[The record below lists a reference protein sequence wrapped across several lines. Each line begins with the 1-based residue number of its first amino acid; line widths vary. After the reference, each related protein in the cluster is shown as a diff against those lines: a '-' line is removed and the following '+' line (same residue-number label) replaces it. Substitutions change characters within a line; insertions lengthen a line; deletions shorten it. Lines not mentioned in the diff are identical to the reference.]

1 MAARRARRMSRPP
14 ICNFACRAFLPMDKS
29 FKLALGSIAVGFFVL
44 ALKYYA
50 FYLTGSVALYSDAL
64 ESIINVATAIAAS
77 FAVRLAAVPP
87 DANHPY
93 GHHKAEYL
101 SAVLEGALI
110 VVAAIS
116 ILREAYNGLL
126 APAPLDAPFQ
136 GLLVNGLA
144 SAVNAGWCWILFR
157 YGRRWR
163 SPALV
168 ADARHLWTDV
178 VTSAGVIV
186 GVALVPVTGWNRL
199 DSALAALVALNI
211 LWSGWKLMRESI
223 GGLMDERAPE
233 ATIARVR
240 EVISHHAEGALEA
253 HDLRTRH
260 AGRMIFL
267 DFHLVVPGT
276 MTVSESH
283 ALCDRIEAA
292 LREGIED
299 IVINI
304 HVEPEEKAKHPG
316 GVPVL

>member
-1 MAARRARRMSRPP
+1 
-14 ICNFACRAFLPMDKS
+14 MDKALR
-29 FKLALGSIAVGFFVL
+29 LALGSIAIGVL
-44 ALKYYA
+44 VLGLKYFA

-64 ESIINVATAIAAS
+64 ESIINVATAVAAF
-77 FAVRLAAVPP
+77 FAIRLAAMPP

-101 SAVLEGALI
+101 SAVLEGVLI
-110 VVAAIS
+110 IVAALS
-116 ILREAYNGLL
+116 ILREAYFAWV
-126 APAPLDAPFQ
+126 APEPINAPFL
-136 GLLVNGLA
+136 GLAINGGASLVNAL
-144 SAVNAGWCWILFR
+144 WCWILFH

-178 VTSAGVIV
+178 ISSLAVIL
-186 GVALVPVTGWNRL
+186 GLALVPITGWL
-199 DSALAALVALNI
+199 EFDAVLAAVVAINI
-211 LWSGWKLMRESI
+211 LWSGWGLMRESI

-233 ATIARVR
+233 ATLARVR
-240 EVISHHAEGALEA
+240 EVISQHAEGALEA

-260 AGRMIFL
+260 AGRMLFL
-267 DFHLVVPGT
+267 DFHLVVPGS
-276 MTVSESH
+276 MSVAEAH

-299 IVINI
+299 IVITI

>member
-1 MAARRARRMSRPP
+1 MDRPL
-14 ICNFACRAFLPMDKS
+14 R
-29 FKLALGSIAVGFFVL
+29 LALGSIAIGVIVL
-44 ALKYYA
+44 GLKYYA
-50 FYLTGSVALYSDAL
+50 YVITGSVALYSDAL
-64 ESIINVATAIAAS
+64 ESIINVATAIAAF

-93 GHHKAEYL
+93 GHYKAEYL
-101 SAVLEGALI
+101 SAVLEGVLVILAAL
-110 VVAAIS
+110 S
-116 ILREAYNGLL
+116 ILREAYAGWL
-126 APAPLDAPFQ
+126 APAPLDAPWR

-144 SAVNAGWCWILFR
+144 TVVNAVWCSILFR

-178 VTSAGVIV
+178 ISSAGVIL
-186 GVALVPVTGWNRL
+186 GVALVPLTGWARL
-199 DSALAALVALNI
+199 DSVLAALVALNI
-211 LWSGWKLMRESI
+211 LWAGWRLMRESI
-223 GGLMDERAPE
+223 GGLMDETVSPQTLAH
-233 ATIARVR
+233 VR
-240 EVISHHAEGALEA
+240 EVISQHAQGALEA

-267 DFHLVVPGT
+267 QFHLVVPGS

-292 LREGIED
+292 LRDGLKD
-299 IVINI
+299 IVIDI